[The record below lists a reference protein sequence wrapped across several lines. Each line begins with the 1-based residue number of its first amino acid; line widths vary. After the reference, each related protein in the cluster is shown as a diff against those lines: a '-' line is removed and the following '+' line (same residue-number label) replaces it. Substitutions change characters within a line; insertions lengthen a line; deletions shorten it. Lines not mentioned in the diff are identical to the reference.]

1 MHSDYFILTDEDL
14 SHQRVTGTLPNNF
27 SERSEIAQEIIS
39 RKSDFF
45 ERWSLLVFLVLV
57 LVLVAG
63 TWFVQFPDI
72 IQARAM
78 LKDSNPEDGQ
88 FYVEVKLEQANIQK
102 INTGMKVQLRFDAYP
117 YQAAG
122 FIPGT
127 LTYVSNVV
135 RNGVFVGFVQL
146 DKGLVTSQNKIVPY
160 QPGLTAQALII
171 TKRRRL
177 LERLYYSIAKAAS
190 VKK

>member
-1 MHSDYFILTDEDL
+1 MIRLI
-14 SHQRVTGTLPNNF
+14 SHQTVTGTLPNNF

-57 LVLVAG
+57 LGLVAG
-63 TWFVQFPDI
+63 TWFVQFHDI

-78 LKDSNPEDGQ
+78 LKDSNPEGGQ
-88 FYVEVKLEQANIQK
+88 FYVEVKVEQANVQK

-117 YQAAG
+117 YQEAG

-127 LTYVSNVV
+127 VTYVSNVV
-135 RNGVFVGFVQL
+135 SDGVFVGVVQL
-146 DKGLVTSQNKIVPY
+146 DKGLATSQNKIILY

-171 TKRRRL
+171 TKRTRL
-177 LERLYYSIAKAAS
+177 LERLYSSIVKAAS
-190 VKK
+190 VHK